1 MFTSLNNEF
10 YKKKN
15 FFIFIFFFILFLLGI
30 TIFDDYGIAFD
41 EDIQRSIG
49 LSNFDYIAKIF
60 QNEIIDINY
69 PHYGVAFELPLVLLE
84 KLFEINSIENIYLF
98 RHFLIFLT
106 TVIGHIVFFLLLK
119 KQFNSIYFSLF
130 GSFILIISPRFFAES
145 FYNSKDIIFMHSFII
160 CAFFGIKF
168 LERPDLVNSF
178 LFALTSALSVNIR
191 LAGLLVP
198 LFIFYF
204 ILIKFLRSD
213 YKYPISFKI
222 LINLLFLLILI
233 VIFWPHLWSDPF
245 GNFLNSFFIFKN
257 YDIDLI
263 NFYAGKYIPAKM
275 VDWYY
280 LPLWIGVTTPFYI
293 LFFFLINFFRT
304 VRRVVKRLMMMSEVK
319 KLNDLWRGKRELY
332 NLIFFSIIFISLLL
346 SIIFNSTLYG
356 GWRHFY
362 FIYPFIIILA
372 ISEIRFLFLYFKN
385 FKVFLFSLLFACIL
399 FQIKW
404 MFVNHPHQ
412 NVYFN
417 FISGNN
423 PHLRYEI
430 DYWGLSNKYALET
443 IISSKK
449 ESETISISNVSDTN
463 LINNLLFLKLNGKD
477 KIKYKD
483 VSEKPDFLIDNDYFF
498 DLTNKKRRR
507 ILNDYS
513 IFDQLYVD
521 DILVTTIY
529 KKK

>member
-1 MFTSLNNEF
+1 
-10 YKKKN
+10 
-15 FFIFIFFFILFLLGI
+15 
-30 TIFDDYGIAFD
+30 
-41 EDIQRSIG
+41 
-49 LSNFDYIAKIF
+49 
-60 QNEIIDINY
+60 
-69 PHYGVAFELPLVLLE
+69 
-84 KLFEINSIENIYLF
+84 
-98 RHFLIFLT
+98 
-106 TVIGHIVFFLLLK
+106 
-119 KQFNSIYFSLF
+119 
-130 GSFILIISPRFFAES
+130 
-145 FYNSKDIIFMHSFII
+145 
-160 CAFFGIKF
+160 
-168 LERPDLVNSF
+168 
-178 LFALTSALSVNIR
+178 
-191 LAGLLVP
+191 
-198 LFIFYF
+198 
-204 ILIKFLRSD
+204 
-213 YKYPISFKI
+213 
-222 LINLLFLLILI
+222 
-233 VIFWPHLWSDPF
+233 
-245 GNFLNSFFIFKN
+245 
-257 YDIDLI
+257 
-263 NFYAGKYIPAKM
+263 M

-319 KLNDLWRGKRELY
+319 KLNDMWRGKRELY

-385 FKVFLFSLLFACIL
+385 FKIFLFSLLFACIL

-417 FISGNN
+417 FIGGNN

-449 ESETISISNVSDTN
+449 ESETISVSNVSDTN